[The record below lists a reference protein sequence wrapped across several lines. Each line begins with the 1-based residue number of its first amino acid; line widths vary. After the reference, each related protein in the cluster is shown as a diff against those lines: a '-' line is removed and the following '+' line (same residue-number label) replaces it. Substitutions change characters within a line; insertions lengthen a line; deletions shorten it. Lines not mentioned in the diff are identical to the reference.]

1 MVQSLLQTP
10 QLSEAQFWSLS
21 SMVRGLCGIHLHD
34 GKMALV
40 RARLNKRLRARGL
53 NSFGQYL
60 EALRNDDGGETAA
73 MLDELSTNLTCF
85 FREPR
90 HFQYLREVAL
100 PALLRQRGG
109 TRRLRLWSAGCSSG
123 EEPYSIAMTV
133 RGVLAGRGDWDA
145 AILGTDL
152 SLRMLQRAQDAVYS
166 RQRLQTVPSAM
177 VSEHFRAL
185 EGGQRYQVR
194 PELRRLVSLAYLNLV
209 EPWPMKGQFDVIFC
223 RNVMIY
229 FDKPTQAQLVERF
242 WNQLAPG
249 GTLFIGHSESL
260 AGITHRFRYVQPTV
274 YEKPW

>member
-53 NSFGQYL
+53 DSFGQYL

-90 HFQYLREVAL
+90 HFQYLRDVAL

-177 VSEHFRAL
+177 VSEHFRVL

-274 YEKPW
+274 YEKP